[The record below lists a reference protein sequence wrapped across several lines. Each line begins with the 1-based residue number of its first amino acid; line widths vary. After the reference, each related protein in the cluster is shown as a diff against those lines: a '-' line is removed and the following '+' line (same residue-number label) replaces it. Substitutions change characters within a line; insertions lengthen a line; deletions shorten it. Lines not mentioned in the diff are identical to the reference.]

1 MRKHTEVQVATSIY
15 ELEQC
20 DVLFDVEEGVKVQV
34 VATPSEGDGSRWR
47 RCTSRKGEASIV
59 FHEVAGMECD
69 RLRQGLSLRSRHNP
83 AATASANL

>member
-34 VATPSEGDGSRWR
+34 VATPSQGDGSRWIG
-47 RCTSRKGEASIV
+47 CTSRKGEASIV
-59 FHEVAGMECD
+59 FQEVAGMERD
-69 RLRQGLSLRSRHNP
+69 RL
-83 AATASANL
+83 